1 MTITIKKYEITL
13 GKKIYKVITTAEPV
27 QDMYVLKT
35 NTQGGIILGNET
47 SLHTLENMFLLSSIT
62 KDSLVYF
69 NTRST
74 EVTDYYLLDRWSIE
88 DKGNDLVLLHHS
100 IQFKTNDWK
109 EIRNLIRKTK
119 DFKIEQYDFN
129 KNIDRKSNLAKY
141 WYREHKDYLD
151 IRENYETLFLIGSQ
165 EVFENI
171 SNDANSIKNEGRI
184 LYLQHPGYHAHE
196 HIDYYERRQYTK
208 NFQLTG
214 WSLCLDFYDR
224 QLWGR

>member
-1 MTITIKKYEITL
+1 MIITIKRYEVTL
-13 GKKIYKVITTAEPV
+13 GKKIYKVITTAEPIP
-27 QDMYVLKT
+27 DLFVLKT
-35 NTQGGIILGNET
+35 NTCGGIILGNET
-47 SLHTLENMFLLSSIT
+47 SLNILEKMFLLSSMT

-74 EVTDYYLLDRWSIE
+74 ELTDYLLERWSIK

-109 EIRNLIRKTK
+109 EIRNLIRKEK

-129 KNIDRKSNLAKY
+129 DDFDRKSNLGKY

-151 IRENYETLFLIGSQ
+151 ITENYETLFLIGSQ
-165 EVFENI
+165 HVFENI
-171 SNDANSIKNEGRI
+171 SSDANSIKHEGRDV
-184 LYLQHPGYHAHE
+184 YLQYPGYHAHE
-196 HIDYYERRQYTK
+196 HIDYYERRKYTK